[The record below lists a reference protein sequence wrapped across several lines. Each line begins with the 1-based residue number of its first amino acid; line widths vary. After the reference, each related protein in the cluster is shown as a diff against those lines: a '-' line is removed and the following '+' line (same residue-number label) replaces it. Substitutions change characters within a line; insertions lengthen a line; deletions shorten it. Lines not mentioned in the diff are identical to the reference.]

1 MHSLQED
8 PADPQLR
15 RNPPDR
21 LQDNTETHDPREPAA
36 VWHAGPDGTA
46 ERDQAIAPGCT
57 VETASQKGLISQIG
71 PQHHPAGAVT
81 DQRDAPCRR
90 LALKFTHSGIN
101 AIKQATPTETPAGGQ
116 PIQFGRRHDVH
127 RSACGLI
134 NPISEGAIGLL
145 RDQKATEDN
154 NGLIQRNRSGI

>member
-1 MHSLQED
+1 M
-8 PADPQLR
+8 
-15 RNPPDR
+15 
-21 LQDNTETHDPREPAA
+21 
-36 VWHAGPDGTA
+36 GTA
-46 ERDQAIAPGCT
+46 ERDQTIAPGCT

-71 PQHHPAGAVT
+71 PQHHSAGTVT
-81 DQRDAPCRR
+81 NQRDAPCGR
-90 LALKFTHSGIN
+90 LALKFTYSGIN

-145 RDQKATEDN
+145 RDQKATEDD